1 MISVFNYKN
10 NFNHLYLIIKGTI
23 LTRDIKLFLN
33 LKIKLPISMIETSH
47 FILKKKIKIILH
59 DIFIIYII
67 FSYLHDI
74 FIIYIIFSNL

>member
-1 MISVFNYKN
+1 
-10 NFNHLYLIIKGTI
+10 

-33 LKIKLPISMIETSH
+33 LKIKLLILMIEISH

-67 FSYLHDI
+67 FSNLHDI